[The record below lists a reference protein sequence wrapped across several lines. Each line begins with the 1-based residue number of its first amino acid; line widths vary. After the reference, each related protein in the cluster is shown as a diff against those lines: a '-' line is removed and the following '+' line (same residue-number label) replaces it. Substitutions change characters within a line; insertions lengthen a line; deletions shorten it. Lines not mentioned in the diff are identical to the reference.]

1 MSTDQPTYVPETAHE
16 VSKRDWDAH
25 LLPECIILYRLSFLM
40 VIFPEEVAR
49 ERGDNAAVH
58 VIGDKCRPR
67 RQYISKE
74 SVLFEL
80 KHETVQCYES
90 KENGYCSSFKFIT
103 SIESCRPPRIARF
116 QPLSTESNE
125 SLHLISNWLVR
136 GSLDI
141 RKRLGEVY
149 LASGGKIKVF

>member
-1 MSTDQPTYVPETAHE
+1 
-16 VSKRDWDAH
+16 
-25 LLPECIILYRLSFLM
+25 M
-40 VIFPEEVAR
+40 VVFPEEVAR
-49 ERGDNAAVH
+49 ERGDDAAVH

-80 KHETVQCYES
+80 KHETVQCYEA
-90 KENGYCSSFKFIT
+90 KENGYCISFKFIT

-125 SLHLISNWLVR
+125 SLHLISNSQEIWSS
-136 GSLDI
+136 GTMDA
-141 RKRLGEVY
+141 RKKLGKATA
-149 LASGGKIKVF
+149 LALAPYYC